1 MAKSIR
7 SLVVWAGAASVSIS
21 AVIAAIGIHQ
31 INSLSG
37 ALSESTKTLEALR
50 RHVEG
55 DMLHDG
61 LRADVLAALSNPAE
75 TGLPLEQVA
84 ADTAEHAAW
93 FRRLVEENRA
103 AGLSPAIQE
112 ALSAVEPALDAYIN
126 AATEIVRLAG
136 TDRAA
141 AVAALPRFNESFKA
155 LEESMEATSDQ
166 IQLTANQDA
175 DAAKQVAAWGPII
188 LFAALA
194 GAIAMLMALLALAS
208 KHVIRPIS
216 DLTDAMVQLSDGN
229 LEIVPPHQDRQDE
242 LGHMARGLAH
252 FREASLDRRNLMAQ
266 NQSAAAE
273 LDRASRTAALIQSFE
288 AELAGVLSVLD
299 TSFQDMERSAN
310 ALVTVNATAQSQA
323 GESTSSANAAASN
336 VQNIAAAAEELTAS
350 INDISRSMTQSCRIA
365 GDAFQ
370 LGRDADESVQS
381 LAQAADAIGQVVSMI
396 GDIAAQ
402 TNLLALNATIE
413 AARAGE
419 SGRGFAVVASEVKTL
434 ASQTASATENITK
447 RIAEVQAGTQRT
459 VQAVRTVVGM
469 IERVQALSDET
480 ATSANQQAAATQGI
494 STDVAIA
501 AESVASAA
509 SSAQSLHS
517 ATSQA
522 STLGTQV
529 MERAQSVQSQS
540 ERLREAAAGF
550 FRALKVA

>member
-21 AVIAAIGIHQ
+21 AVIAAIGIQQ
-31 INSLSG
+31 ISTLSG

-93 FRRLVEENRA
+93 FRRLVEENRT
-103 AGLSPAIQE
+103 AGLSPEIQS
-112 ALSAVEPALDAYIN
+112 ALAGVEPALDAYIE

-141 AVAALPRFNESFKA
+141 AVAALPRFQERFEA
-155 LEESMEATSDQ
+155 LEVSMEATSDQ

-175 DAAKQVAAWGPII
+175 EAAHQVSAWAPII
-188 LFAALA
+188 LIAALA
-194 GAIAMLMALLALAS
+194 GAIALLITLLALAN

-216 DLTDAMVQLSDGN
+216 DLTDTMAQLSNDK
-229 LEIVPPHQDRQDE
+229 LDIEPPHQGRQDE
-242 LGHMARGLAH
+242 LGHMARALAH
-252 FREASLDRRNLMAQ
+252 FRDAALDRRALQAQ
-266 NQSAAAE
+266 NQSATIE
-273 LDRASRTAALIQSFE
+273 LERANRTASLIQTFE

-299 TSFQDMERSAN
+299 TTFRDMENSAN
-310 ALVTVNATAQSQA
+310 ALVSVNASAQSQA
-323 GESTSSANAAASN
+323 SDSSSSANAAATN

-370 LGRDADESVQS
+370 LGQDADESVQS

-419 SGRGFAVVASEVKTL
+419 SGRGFAVVAAEVKTL

-494 STDVAIA
+494 SVDVAIA

-509 SSAQSLHS
+509 SSAESVHS
-517 ATSQA
+517 ATSKA
-522 STLGTQV
+522 GTLGTQV
-529 MERAQSVQSQS
+529 MERAHSVQNQS